1 LGLREVALFGGPGL
15 GSVVLIRG
23 EPGFISRLA
32 CVSKPSLRQC
42 TKIGRYTSAND
53 SRLADLL
60 AVPIQPEPGESFVI
74 GSLDSGDIEP
84 VESGGIGEGAVFF
97 FSAAQNTS
105 NDNINSSR
113 SGIVSPDFPS
123 AARG

>member
-1 LGLREVALFGGPGL
+1 L

-23 EPGFISRLA
+23 ELGFIGRFASV
-32 CVSKPSLRQC
+32 CEPSLRQC
-42 TKIGRYTSAND
+42 TKIRCHARTND
-53 SRLADLL
+53 RRLEDLL
-60 AVPIQPEPGESFVI
+60 AVPIQPETGESLVI

>member
-1 LGLREVALFGGPGL
+1 LGG
-15 GSVVLIRG
+15 VVLIRG
-23 EPGFISRLA
+23 ELGFVSRLA
-32 CVSKPSLRQC
+32 SVGEPSLRQC
-42 TKIGRYTSAND
+42 TKIRRYTSAND
-53 SRLADLL
+53 RRLADLL
-60 AVPIQPEPGESFVI
+60 AVPVQPDSRKSFVI

-84 VESGGIGEGAVFF
+84 VESGGIGKGAMFF

-105 NDNINSSR
+105 NDSINSSR

>member
-1 LGLREVALFGGPGL
+1 L

-23 EPGFISRLA
+23 KLGFVNRLA
-32 CVSKPSLRQC
+32 SVGEPSLRQC
-42 TKIGRYTSAND
+42 TKIRRYTSAND
-53 SRLADLL
+53 RRLADLL
-60 AVPIQPEPGESFVI
+60 AVPVQPEPGESLVI

-105 NDNINSSR
+105 KDNINSSR